1 MTLYKGQH
9 ITITGAAGTVAAE
22 VLHVETPA
30 GLPAISGAPEV
41 DRVRDILAEWQINE
55 LALLGHLHNGRE
67 VMFIA
72 MRDDCGIWRDL
83 RGQVLTI
90 ETGEHP

>member
-55 LALLGHLHNGRE
+55 LALLGGMPSHQFIVTPLRLVPYFSGR
-67 VMFIA
+67 
-72 MRDDCGIWRDL
+72 
-83 RGQVLTI
+83 
-90 ETGEHP
+90 HPLGRTVYRCRAVTR